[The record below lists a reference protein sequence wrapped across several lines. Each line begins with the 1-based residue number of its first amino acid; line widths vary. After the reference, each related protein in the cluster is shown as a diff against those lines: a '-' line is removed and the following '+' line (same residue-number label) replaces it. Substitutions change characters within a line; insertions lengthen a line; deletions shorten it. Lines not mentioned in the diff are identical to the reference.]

1 MKVVTL
7 CLLAFLTVSVAM
19 GQTKK
24 PAPAKKQPQQ
34 TTTTQVKPQTTTKM
48 DSLSYSLGVLVAQN
62 LKQQGFENIDAA
74 SLTKGLEDVLKGDSL
89 KIDINTASETV
100 QAYAQAQQ
108 AKQFENTISAGK
120 QFLAENAKR
129 AEVKTTASGLQ
140 YEVLKE
146 GSGPKPTANDQVTVH
161 YTGKLM
167 DGTVF
172 DSSVERGEPATFGVT
187 QVIQGWV
194 EALQMMPVGSKWRLY
209 IPYNLAYGER
219 GAGQVIGPYSTLIFD
234 VELLEIN

>member
-7 CLLAFLTVSVAM
+7 CLLALLTVSVAI
-19 GQTKK
+19 GQNNKK
-24 PAPAKKQPQQ
+24 SAKQPQSA
-34 TTTTQVKPQTTTKM
+34 TTTQVKPQTNTKM

-62 LKQQGFENIDAA
+62 LKQQGFENLDAT
-74 SLTKGLEDVLKGDSL
+74 SLIKGVEDVMKGDSL
-89 KIDINTASETV
+89 KIDINTCSQTV
-100 QAYAQAQQ
+100 QQYAQAQQ
-108 AKQFENTISAGK
+108 AKKYEKNIAEGK

-129 AEVKTTASGLQ
+129 PEVKTTPSGLQ

-146 GSGPKPTANDQVTVH
+146 GNGPKPTANDQVTVH
-161 YTGKLM
+161 YTGKLL

-194 EALQMMPVGSKWRLY
+194 EALQMMPEGSKWKLY
-209 IPYNLAYGER
+209 IPADLAYGER
-219 GAGQVIGPYSTLIFD
+219 GAGNVIGPYSTLIFE
-234 VELLEIN
+234 VELLKIN